1 MSGGHRIERLNELF
15 RRELARLLLSDIK
28 DPRLTDVTVTQVRV
42 SGDLSYATVYVRND
56 LGESAEQAIAGLE
69 HAGGFI
75 RRELGRSLHLRKI
88 PEFRF
93 EIDDTFEHARRI
105 EELLRQTREE
115 GAEGAG

>member
-15 RRELARLLLSDIK
+15 RRELARLLLSELK
-28 DPRLTDVTVTQVRV
+28 DPRLAEVTITDVRV
-42 SGDLSYATVYVRND
+42 SGDLSYATVYIRND
-56 LGESAEQAIAGLE
+56 LGGSVEEAIAGLE

-93 EIDDTFEHARRI
+93 EIDETFEHARRI

-115 GAEGAG
+115 GADGAE